1 MPSTAPRHPADRNT
15 VVVSGPD
22 TDLTA
27 EELHRWSNRLAR
39 MLLGMGAKAGAV
51 IAIAI
56 DSPVEAAV
64 AERAIAKVRGIPL
77 PVGDGVLPAGTALGI
92 THRARRTTLTD
103 DVHWLILDEPST
115 LRRYLV
121 GSDSTITVADRSA

>member
-1 MPSTAPRHPADRNT
+1 MPSSADKNA

-39 MLLGMGAKAGAV
+39 MLLGMGAEAGAP
-51 IAIAI
+51 IAVAI

-64 AERAIAKVRGIPL
+64 AERAITKVRGIPL
-77 PVGDGVLPAGTALGI
+77 PVENGVLPEGAKLGI
-92 THRARRTTLTD
+92 THRARRTRLTD
-103 DVHWLILDEPST
+103 EVRWLILDEPAT